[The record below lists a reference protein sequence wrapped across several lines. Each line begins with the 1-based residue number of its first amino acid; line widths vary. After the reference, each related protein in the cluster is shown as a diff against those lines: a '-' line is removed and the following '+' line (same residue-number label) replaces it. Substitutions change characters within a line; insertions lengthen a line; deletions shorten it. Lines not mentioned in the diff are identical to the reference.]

1 VRWAFRRTKNR
12 QAAGYV
18 LYVRGYVRYLYS
30 LQMTDDAAQKIVER
44 RRPRH
49 ILSLNNTTAV
59 VSMHVG
65 HLDHHHPFTHR
76 MFIKRSVAFSAFSV
90 CK

>member
-1 VRWAFRRTKNR
+1 MRWAFRRTKNR

-44 RRPRH
+44 RH
-49 ILSLNNTTAV
+49 DTIYNTAV

-65 HLDHHHPFTHR
+65 HLDQQIIHSL
-76 MFIKRSVAFSAFSV
+76 IE
-90 CK
+90 CL